1 MSIEE
6 KFNIRNIELQQK
18 IISEMEKVKR
28 GKSKKNILQLQTI
41 LKELQDSIEQ
51 KKMALGFPRIIIDS
65 WDYSDQLGIDLMELA
80 ELYKKL

>member
-18 IISEMEKVKR
+18 IISEIEKVKR

-51 KKMALGFPRIIIDS
+51 KMVLGFPRIIIDS

>member
-18 IISEMEKVKR
+18 IISEIEKVKR

-41 LKELQDSIEQ
+41 LKELQESIEQ
-51 KKMALGFPRIIIDS
+51 KIWL
-65 WDYSDQLGIDLMELA
+65 
-80 ELYKKL
+80 